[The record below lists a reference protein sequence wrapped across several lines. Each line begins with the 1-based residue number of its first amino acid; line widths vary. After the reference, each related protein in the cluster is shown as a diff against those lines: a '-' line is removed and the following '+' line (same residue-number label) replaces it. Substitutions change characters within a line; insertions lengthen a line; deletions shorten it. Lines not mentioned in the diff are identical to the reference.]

1 MTKLVFISRDPGGTN
16 QLVALRQILLGPD
29 SDARTALFRNLDLS
43 VPPEITII
51 AKDYAQKI
59 WQQNDITPQEW
70 PELDIPTFLNA
81 LKPDQIITSTCHVD
95 DRTEQ
100 AVWRAAR
107 ALGIKTTAF
116 LDSIHNIE
124 LRFRD
129 DEGGIILPDRLSL
142 IDEQTVGAARSLGLE
157 QIFISGDLYLN
168 HARHKANNQLD
179 WGAEAGACVIL
190 FASDYI
196 REMQALGVQFDIT
209 EFDCLDQ
216 LLDLI
221 SSGEITHH
229 MPDAHPPYH
238 LVIRPHPKD
247 TPGKYDEYIARTCEN
262 LTIVIDDRGAGSDA
276 VRASHMVAG
285 HGSSLMTEARAL
297 SVPVLELEPIVRR
310 RKETE
315 KTPA

>member
-1 MTKLVFISRDPGGTN
+1 MTKLIFISRDPGGTN

-29 SDARTALFRNLDLS
+29 SDARTALFRNLDL
-43 VPPEITII
+43 PDKPEITII

-59 WQQNDITPQEW
+59 WQQNGITAQEW
-70 PELDIPTFLNA
+70 PEADIPDFLNA

-129 DEGGIILPDRLSL
+129 DVGDIILPDRLSL
-142 IDEQTVGAARSLGLE
+142 IDEQAAGVVRSLGLE
-157 QIFISGDLYLN
+157 HIFISGDLYLN

-196 REMQALGVQFDIT
+196 REMQALGVQFD
-209 EFDCLDQ
+209 
-216 LLDLI
+216 
-221 SSGEITHH
+221 
-229 MPDAHPPYH
+229 
-238 LVIRPHPKD
+238 
-247 TPGKYDEYIARTCEN
+247 
-262 LTIVIDDRGAGSDA
+262 
-276 VRASHMVAG
+276 
-285 HGSSLMTEARAL
+285 
-297 SVPVLELEPIVRR
+297 
-310 RKETE
+310 
-315 KTPA
+315 

>member
-29 SDARTALFRNLDLS
+29 SDVRTALFRNLELS
-43 VPPEITII
+43 AKPDITII
-51 AKDYAQKI
+51 AKDYARKI
-59 WQQNDITPQEW
+59 WQQNDITAQEW
-70 PELDIPTFLNA
+70 PEADIPAFLNA
-81 LKPDQIITSTCHVD
+81 LNADQIITSTCHVD

-107 ALGIKTTAF
+107 TLGIKTTAF

-129 DEGGIILPDRLSL
+129 DEGAIILPDRLSL
-142 IDEQTVGAARSLGLE
+142 IDEQTAGAARSLGIE
-157 QIFISGDLYLN
+157 DIFVSGDLYLN
-168 HARHKANNQLD
+168 HARHKVHNRLD

-216 LLDLI
+216 LLDLMM
-221 SSGEITHH
+221 SGEITRH

-247 TPGKYDEYIARTCEN
+247 TPGKYDTYVGRAYEN
-262 LTIVIDDRGAGSDA
+262 LTIVIEDRGSGTDA
-276 VRASHMVAG
+276 VRASDMVAG

-297 SVPVLELEPIVRR
+297 SVPVLELEPIVRC
-310 RKETE
+310 RKDPE
-315 KTPA
+315 KTPS